1 MDSFI
6 ALDLE
11 TTGFSPDTCDII
23 EIGAWKVEEGVVVD
37 KFCTLV
43 KPICYIPREIQNLT
57 KITMDDVADCEPIE
71 SILPSF
77 FEWCESY
84 PFLGHNLK
92 FDYDF
97 LCVKG
102 KRLGLDFTLNNKRT
116 GLDTLDMA
124 RKFLRL
130 QDNKLHTVASYFN
143 IVLDTKQG
151 GFHRASYDAY
161 IVKLIYDR
169 FLFNCPSAQ
178 CVKLPELLNRDEKKY
193 GKVVNNDTLSFS

>member
-1 MDSFI
+1 MNSFI
-6 ALDLE
+6 SLDLE

-23 EIGAWKVEEGVVVD
+23 EIGAWKVKEGVVID

-43 KPICYIPREIQNLT
+43 KPLCYIPREIQNLT
-57 KITMDDVADCEPIE
+57 KITMADVADCEPIE
-71 SILPSF
+71 SVLPSF

-102 KRLGLDFTLNNKRT
+102 KRLGLDFTLNSRRT
-116 GLDTLDMA
+116 GLDTLAMA
-124 RKFLRL
+124 RKFLSL
-130 QDNKLHTVASYFN
+130 QDNKLQTVARYFN
-143 IVLDTKQG
+143 IELDSNQG
-151 GFHRASYDAY
+151 GYHRASYDAY
-161 IVKLIYDR
+161 ITKLIYDR
-169 FLFNCPSAQ
+169 FLFNCPVSQ
-178 CVKLPELLNRDEKKY
+178 GVKSPELLNSDEKKY